1 MKREEIR
8 DRISNILEEL
18 CGTRPTDDEVRLIG
32 DLALDSLRLVTL
44 LVLIEEEFGIELKEC
59 DMNPFSLITV
69 SDVVSMIFKYVG
81 EDDG

>member
-44 LVLIEEEFGIELKEC
+44 LVLIEEEFGIELNEC